1 MLTDLSHRTTSR
13 RKLPNQAKVR
23 STFQRRAY
31 LLNFRPSWVAGF
43 FLLLLCGQIKSILRF
58 FRFSRSGSES
68 AALSYISRFTFVF
81 PYAISNK
88 GSINLTSAGEAEVT
102 VLPRGTPSPS
112 TTTIHFEPLPRL
124 VFPTSRP
131 LFLPTRNYHQQ
142 RPLPN
147 SIKTVC
153 LTLGEIFSRLL
164 TRPLLLPNTVTAANK
179 CLVMGSR
186 KASPSIWHRIARPI
200 GYLQNKPDFRWA
212 LDRLFLFLPA
222 VDMAL
227 SFSIVRLL
235 AQMKID
241 SYSSFL
247 LVKKVRRIQYF
258 KL

>member
-1 MLTDLSHRTTSR
+1 MLTDFSHRTTSR
-13 RKLPNQAKVR
+13 RKLPSQAKVR

-31 LLNFRPSWVAGF
+31 LLNFRPSWVAAF
-43 FLLLLCGQIKSILRF
+43 FLLLLCGQIKSIFRF

-68 AALSYISRFTFVF
+68 AALSYINRFIFVF
-81 PYAISNK
+81 PYAISNNS
-88 GSINLTSAGEAEVT
+88 SINVTSAGEAEVM

-142 RPLPN
+142 RLLPN

-153 LTLGEIFSRLL
+153 LALGEIFSRLL
-164 TRPLLLPNTVTAANK
+164 TKRLLLPNTVTVANT
-179 CLVMGSR
+179 CWVMGSR
-186 KASPSIWHRIARPI
+186 RASPSIWRRISIPI
-200 GYLQNKPDFRWA
+200 EYLQSKPDYRWA

-222 VDMAL
+222 VGRVL
-227 SFSIVRLL
+227 SFPIVRLL
-235 AQMKID
+235 TRMKTD
-241 SYSSFL
+241 SYHLFL
-247 LVKKVRRIQYF
+247 LVEKGRRIQYF